1 MLNPNKKALLI
12 IEDDIFVRELVSM
25 KLREAKYKVTESSDG
40 EDGLQKLLSEDY
52 NIVLLDLMIPNKTG
66 LEILFEFNA
75 KKSDNYKPK
84 IIVMSNLSEQDKITE
99 CIKLGAVDYI
109 VKSHYSPTEIV
120 AKINKLTE

>member
-109 VKSHYSPTEIV
+109 IKSHYSPTEIV

>member
-1 MLNPNKKALLI
+1 MLGQNKKSLLI

-40 EDGLQKLLSEDY
+40 QDGLDKLLSGEY
-52 NIVLLDLMIPNKTG
+52 NIVLLDLMVPTKTG
-66 LEILFEFNA
+66 LEILAEFNA
-75 KKSDNYKPK
+75 KKYDNYNPK

-120 AKINKLTE
+120 TKINNLTQ

>member
-12 IEDDIFVRELVSM
+12 VEDDIFVRELVSM

>member
-1 MLNPNKKALLI
+1 MLEQNKKALLI

-40 EDGLQKLLSEDY
+40 QDGLDKLLSGEY
-52 NIVLLDLMIPNKTG
+52 NIVLLDLMVSTKTG
-66 LEILFEFNA
+66 LEILAEFSD
-75 KKSDNYKPK
+75 KKPSDYNPK

-99 CIKLGAVDYI
+99 CIRLGAVDYI

-120 AKINKLTE
+120 AKINKLTQ

>member
-1 MLNPNKKALLI
+1 MPEQNKKALLI

-40 EDGLQKLLSEDY
+40 QDGLDKLLAGGY
-52 NIVLLDLMIPNKTG
+52 NIVLLDLMVPTKTG
-66 LEILFEFNA
+66 LEILSEFND
-75 KKSDNYKPK
+75 KKSANYKPK

-99 CIKLGAVDYI
+99 CIRLGAIDYI

-120 AKINKLTE
+120 AKINKLTQ

>member
-25 KLREAKYKVTESSDG
+25 KLREAKYKVTESLDG

-84 IIVMSNLSEQDKITE
+84 IIVMSNLSDQDKITE

>member
-1 MLNPNKKALLI
+1 MPEQNKKALLI

-40 EDGLQKLLSEDY
+40 QDGLDKLLAGEY
-52 NIVLLDLMIPNKTG
+52 NIVLLDLMVPTKTG
-66 LEILFEFNA
+66 LEILSEFND
-75 KKSDNYKPK
+75 KKSANYDPK

-99 CIKLGAVDYI
+99 CIRLGAIDYI

-120 AKINKLTE
+120 AKINKLTQ